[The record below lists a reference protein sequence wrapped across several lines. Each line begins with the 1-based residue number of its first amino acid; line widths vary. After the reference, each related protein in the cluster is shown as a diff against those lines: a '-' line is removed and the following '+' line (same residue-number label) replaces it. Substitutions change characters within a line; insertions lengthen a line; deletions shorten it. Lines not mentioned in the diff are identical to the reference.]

1 MTENSRK
8 VLETLKAHYAEE
20 KQWLTSELAQAA
32 GVTAPTV
39 TGAVT
44 GLVKKGFALRTPGT
58 TIVKSI
64 KDGQEVESEK
74 EVKFISLTE
83 AGYNYDPDAVV
94 VTEEK

>member
-8 VLETLKAHYAEE
+8 VLETLKAHYGEE
-20 KQWLTSELAQAA
+20 KQWLTAELAQAA

-44 GLVKKGFALRTPGT
+44 GLVKKGFAIRTEGT
-58 TIVKSI
+58 TIVKTI

-74 EVKFISLTE
+74 AVKFISLTE
-83 AGYNYDPDAVV
+83 AGYNYNPDEPKDA
-94 VTEEK
+94 E